1 MDEGECIVMNIVIL
15 RLNVGDFG
23 KVGSYNVQEVGLANA
38 LIQKG
43 HQVNVLYLNRK
54 TSSIEQDETYE
65 FVYYLPHVSFGLHGI
80 FDTKL
85 LASFK
90 PDRVILFSDNQL
102 WAKNVIK
109 WCRGNYI
116 VCIQYLGNV
125 LSDNKKWLHQ
135 FYTKLILMRNRKSYR
150 YSINVAKTKK
160 AQKEMESLNVPFSR
174 VIKIGLDET
183 LLQVCINPD
192 YKIRKSFGFED
203 DEKVLLYV
211 GRIVD
216 YKKPFLAC
224 DILQTLIGR
233 GINCRMVIIGTGVL
247 ESDLREHIIEKKL
260 TNKIQYIERV
270 PYSEMYK
277 YMVACDCFINL
288 SSIEIFGMAILE
300 AMYYGLPVVAH
311 VAPGPSD
318 VITDSQTGFLCETDN
333 PNVWGDL
340 VLKAIENRKEI
351 SLASRNT
358 IINYYMWDKIA
369 DEFLEL

>member
-1 MDEGECIVMNIVIL
+1 MRIVIL
-15 RLNVGDFG
+15 RTNTSNFG
-23 KVGSYNVQEVGLANA
+23 KVGTYNVQEVGLANS

-65 FVYYLPHVSFGLHGI
+65 FVYYLPHVSFGLHGV

-85 LASFK
+85 LTSFK
-90 PDRVILFSDNQL
+90 PDKVILFSDNQL
-102 WAKNVIK
+102 WAKNIIK
-109 WCRGNYI
+109 WCRKNKI
-116 VCIQYLGNV
+116 VCIQYFGNV
-125 LSDNKKWLHQ
+125 LSDNKRWLNQ
-135 FYTKLILMRNRKSYR
+135 VYTKLILLRNQKSYR

-160 AQKEMESLNVPFSR
+160 VQKELESHNIPFSR
-174 VIKIGLDET
+174 VINVGLDKT
-183 LLQVCINPD
+183 LLQDCINPD
-192 YKIRKSFGFED
+192 YKIRESFGFEE

-224 DILQTLIGR
+224 DILRTLIDR
-233 GINCRMVIIGTGVL
+233 GINCRMVIIGKGVL
-247 ESDLREHIIEKKL
+247 ESDLRKYIVDKKL
-260 TNKIQYIERV
+260 ANKIHYIERV

-311 VAPGPSD
+311 VAPGPSE
-318 VITDSQTGFLCETDN
+318 VIFDTQTGFLCDTDN
-333 PNVWGDL
+333 PNKWGDL
-340 VLKAIENRKEI
+340 ILKAIENRKEI
-351 SLASRNT
+351 SGASRNT
-358 IINYYMWDKIA
+358 ILEHYMWDKIA
-369 DEFLEL
+369 DKFLEL